1 MSINANNLNVFQ
13 CFQEESSIG
22 GENDSSNVEL
32 SNSLIEATSSLLVV
46 DDTSLQLSTNQRNKK
61 IKLE

>member
-1 MSINANNLNVFQ
+1 MSINVNNLNVLQ
-13 CFQEESSIG
+13 CFQEESSVR

-46 DDTSLQLSTNQRNKK
+46 DDTSLQLSTNQQNRK
-61 IKLE
+61 I